1 MNIEINKNA
10 LLELCDLQ
18 FDSRTSFSWKMET
31 GRCVG
36 LVGLSGSGRSRLL
49 KTIAGIESRKTYKG
63 KILFEGKEIKTLAQ
77 QRQECGIFYLPRD
90 PAFVDRIQVW
100 ENLFLSENLSSEGF
114 FSKNSIYRDAE
125 KLLSRLPVE
134 IEPSLY
140 GFQLDE
146 RQKLWLCLA
155 RMFIRKRKLIL
166 IDESTHQL
174 DASDLKIFYAMLE
187 NQIRDG
193 ASVLFA
199 IPNLVRDVG
208 LCDQFVILTQQGMKV
223 WEPDDQEESFTRQL
237 RLEKLRN
244 VDDHLFPPKRSVES
258 LSTEIQFEIKN
269 LTYESDDKIVLDH
282 INLQIRKGE
291 IFGLTG
297 KSQSGRV
304 KLGLALFGE
313 YLSAYRFGKIILNGK
328 EIEIRDAFHAAK
340 SGLAYMSGFRSHF
353 GVFANQ
359 SVGYNLDIIYSRI
372 YHRWS
377 LLPKRALRNIFK
389 HYAKILRLGAI
400 DYATPWRRIKDDHDC
415 IQKILLARWLALHP
429 KLLILDDPARGMSA
443 SGRRELYALIR
454 ELADEGLS
462 IIFTSS
468 NLQEISLLCDRVA
481 IFEGPG
487 IKEVLTSQ
495 NIDLKNILGVVA

>member
-1 MNIEINKNA
+1 M
-10 LLELCDLQ
+10 DV
-18 FDSRTSFSWKMET
+18 

-36 LVGLSGSGRSRLL
+36 LLGMSGSGRSRLL
-49 KTIAGIESRKTYKG
+49 KTIAGIESKKTYRG
-63 KILFEGKEIKTLAQ
+63 KIIFEGKELKGLAQ
-77 QRQECGIFYLPRD
+77 QRQGRGIFYLPRD

-100 ENLFLSENLSSEGF
+100 ENLFLSENLPSEAF
-114 FSKNSIYRDAE
+114 FNKNSIYREAE

-155 RMFIRKRKLIL
+155 RMFIRKRKLVL
-166 IDESTHQL
+166 IDESIHQL
-174 DASDLKIFYAMLE
+174 DSVDLKIFYAMLE
-187 NQIRDG
+187 DQIREG

-208 LCDQFVILTQQGMKV
+208 LCDQFVVLTQQGMKV
-223 WEPDDQEESFTRQL
+223 VEPDDQEESFARQL
-237 RLEKLRN
+237 RLENLRKL
-244 VDDHLFPPKRSVES
+244 DDHLFPPKRPVES
-258 LSTEIQFEIKN
+258 LSQEIQFEIQN
-269 LTYESDDKIVLDH
+269 LTYETEEKSLLDH

-297 KSQSGRV
+297 NSQSGRV

-313 YLSAYRFGKIILNGK
+313 YLSAYRFGKIVLNGR

-340 SGLAYMSGFRSHF
+340 SGLAYISGFRSHF
-353 GVFANQ
+353 GVFPNQ

-372 YHRWS
+372 HHRWG
-377 LLPKRALRNIFK
+377 LLPRRALRDIFK
-389 HYAKILRLGAI
+389 HYVKLLRLGAI
-400 DYATPWRRIKDDHDC
+400 DYATPWNRIEDDHDR
-415 IQKILLARWLALHP
+415 IQKILLARWLALNP
-429 KLLILDDPARGMSA
+429 KLLILDDFARGMSDG
-443 SGRRELYALIR
+443 GRRELYALMR

-468 NLQEISLLCDRVA
+468 NLQEMSLLCDRVA
-481 IFEGPG
+481 IFEGPR

-495 NIDLKNILGVVA
+495 NLDLENILGVVA